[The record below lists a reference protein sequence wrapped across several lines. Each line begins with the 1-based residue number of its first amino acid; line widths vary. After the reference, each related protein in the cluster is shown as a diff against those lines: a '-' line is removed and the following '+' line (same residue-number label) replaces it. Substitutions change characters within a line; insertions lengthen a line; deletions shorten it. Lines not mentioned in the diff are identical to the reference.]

1 MRNHFNNALFFY
13 PDRIIDSIKILVLSQ
28 LYHPPQKERFYST
41 TIQFDTE
48 KEIKNLSFRNFILNG
63 SMMNGRRWKIN
74 TTTLWCREKSHEP
87 WNLVSQ
93 FRRRDS
99 ISLNRWLVYRLQ
111 LLNHR
116 VSSSSSCRVVG
127 HRDHNLFRFFRLAR
141 RLSIFL
147 FSITSVRAR
156 HPQDLRRRRSS
167 LPTGNSLEYR
177 PIPLSSFHRS
187 NDIFPLTKPRFR
199 SQSVYNRF
207 DTTKWIRS
215 VPFHEFFLSLP
226 PRCCFQR
233 GKWSLY
239 AEFSNAL
246 AFRSWTRI
254 D

>member
-1 MRNHFNNALFFY
+1 
-13 PDRIIDSIKILVLSQ
+13 
-28 LYHPPQKERFYST
+28 
-41 TIQFDTE
+41 
-48 KEIKNLSFRNFILNG
+48 
-63 SMMNGRRWKIN
+63 MMNGRRWKIN

-215 VPFHEFFLSLP
+215 VPFHEFFLLSSAPLLLP
-226 PRCCFQR
+226 TGKVIVVR
-233 GKWSLY
+233 GVFERVGVSFVNEDRLIRVGELLGVNRASRVEYGASRREIARFVGVVDDGVHWRRLMGVVV
-239 AEFSNAL
+239 AL
-246 AFRSWTRI
+246 ANLRLGLRI
-254 D
+254 GFN

>member
-1 MRNHFNNALFFY
+1 M
-13 PDRIIDSIKILVLSQ
+13 
-28 LYHPPQKERFYST
+28 EEG
-41 TIQFDTE
+41 E
-48 KEIKNLSFRNFILNG
+48 KL
-63 SMMNGRRWKIN
+63 
-74 TTTLWCREKSHEP
+74 TLWCREKSHEP

-187 NDIFPLTKPRFR
+187 NDTFPLTKPRFR

-215 VPFHEFFLSLP
+215 CLFHFMNFFFSLP
-226 PRCCFQR
+226 PLLLPTGKVIVVR
-233 GKWSLY
+233 GVFERVGVSFVNEDRLIRVGELLGVNRASRVEYGASRREIARFVGVVDDGVHWRRLMGVVV
-239 AEFSNAL
+239 AL
-246 AFRSWTRI
+246 ANLRLGLRI
-254 D
+254 GFN

>member
-1 MRNHFNNALFFY
+1 M
-13 PDRIIDSIKILVLSQ
+13 
-28 LYHPPQKERFYST
+28 EEG
-41 TIQFDTE
+41 E
-48 KEIKNLSFRNFILNG
+48 KL
-63 SMMNGRRWKIN
+63 
-74 TTTLWCREKSHEP
+74 TLWCREKSHEP

-187 NDIFPLTKPRFR
+187 NDIFPLTKSRFR

-215 VPFHEFFLSLP
+215 SLFHFMNFFFSLP
-226 PRCCFQR
+226 PLLLPTGKVIVVR
-233 GKWSLY
+233 GVFERVGVSFVNEDRLIRVGELLGVNRASRVEYGASRREIARFVGVVDDGVHWRRLMGVVV
-239 AEFSNAL
+239 AL
-246 AFRSWTRI
+246 ANLRLGLRI
-254 D
+254 GFN